1 METRRGT
8 GRWIIF
14 LGLTFVAALAAALV
28 ILALYQASPQAPGA
42 GEPSAPIALPADL
55 AGGVSARQA
64 YPSAVDAARS
74 WQADGQLAI
83 VSAHWQP
90 RRGRWPA
97 EVTWMFQFYSPATRR
112 LAVVVVD
119 GGRALLLR
127 EALSPYVVPTFSEA
141 DWQVD
146 SQAALDA
153 WWNVGGAHFLSTYA
167 EVDLMAQLRVLDKED
182 NRLAWTV
189 TGVAGNQVKKV
200 VVDGATGERMQD

>member
-1 METRRGT
+1 MEARGGT
-8 GRWIIF
+8 GRWILF
-14 LGLTFVAALAAALV
+14 LGLTFFVALVAAVA
-28 ILALYQASPQAPGA
+28 ILTLYQASPQAPGA

-55 AGGVSARQA
+55 TGGVSARQA
-64 YPSAVDAARS
+64 YPSAANVAQS

-90 RRGRWPA
+90 RRGRWSA
-97 EVTWMFQFYSPATRR
+97 EVAWMFQFYSPATHR
-112 LAVVVVD
+112 LAVVIVD

-127 EALSPYVVPTFSEA
+127 EALSPYSVPTFGEG

-146 SQAALDA
+146 SPAALDA
-153 WWNVGGAHFLSTYA
+153 WWNDGGAHFLSTYS
-167 EVDLMAQLRVLDKED
+167 EVDLMAQLRVLDRED

-200 VVDGATGERMQD
+200 VVDGQTGERVQN